1 MYTLIASKGFFLKKA
16 FVLELGLASKGKK
29 EKC

>member
-1 MYTLIASKGFFLKKA
+1 MYTLIASKGLKKRRA